1 MDRQSLSL
9 VLAKVSPSV
18 RQELD
23 RRARQRGVSV
33 QDVMLD
39 EMLEVAGPMKDQLY
53 AMRRERTLRAV

>member
-1 MDRQSLSL
+1 VNRQSLPL
-9 VLAKVSPSV
+9 VLAMLSPGT